1 MQGNPAIGLSIPSAF
16 RVVGLVAIAIATS
29 AGLFPAA
36 LYALDHP
43 DFSLF
48 TTYLSDI
55 GDSGGWPQV
64 LFNTLTLVGAPV
76 RLLVLVLLAYRLAQL
91 GGSPRW
97 LTAIVGIGG
106 VSMLGTIMM
115 TAVPF
120 SVAPTVHKT
129 GVPLYFFGVV
139 LLQLA
144 IAGQEWR
151 MPRVPRVLPIL
162 SIAVVA
168 VFLVFFALFVA
179 LEQGLVGRNTPVV
192 WEWGCL
198 FVSILWLA
206 GHVAILGDPTER
218 GLRDAKER
226 RGPTIM

>member
-1 MQGNPAIGLSIPSAF
+1 MQATPSIDLPIPQAF
-16 RVVGLVAIAIATS
+16 RVVGLVALAIAIS
-29 AGLFPAA
+29 AGLLPAV
-36 LYALDHP
+36 LYAVDNP

-76 RLLVLVLLAYRLAQL
+76 RLLVVVLLAYRLAQL
-91 GGSPRW
+91 GASPRW
-97 LTAIVGIGG
+97 LAAIVGIGG
-106 VSMLGTIMM
+106 ASMIGTILM

-120 SVAPTVHKT
+120 SVAPAVHKA
-129 GVPLYFFGVV
+129 GIPLYFFGAV
-139 LLQLA
+139 LLQIA

-151 MPRVPRVLPIL
+151 LPRVPRVLPAL
-162 SIAVVA
+162 SIAVVV
-168 VFLVFFALFVA
+168 VFLVFFALFMA
-179 LEQGLVGRNTPVV
+179 LEQGLVGRDTPVI

-206 GHVAILGDPTER
+206 AHAVVLGDPSEAR
-218 GLRDAKER
+218 LRTAESLSR
-226 RGPTIM
+226 R